1 MMRRYLIAGLL
12 VWVPLGVT
20 LLVLNVLVNLM
31 DRSLLLLPAALRP
44 DTLLG
49 FHIPGLG
56 IVLTVVV
63 VVLTGM
69 IVANFFGRRL
79 VSAWEAVLARIPLV
93 RSIYN
98 AVKQVVETLLSSN
111 GKSFRKALLIQY
123 PRNGIWT
130 IGFQTGETASEV
142 KAKTGYDLI
151 NIFVPTTPNPTSGFV
166 ILVPRQDVVE
176 LDMSVDDALKMIIS
190 MGVVTPR
197 ENNAVAGRKPAGPAG
212 GVARGAPGP

>member
-1 MMRRYLIAGLL
+1 MLRRYLIAGLL

-20 LLVLNVLVNLM
+20 LLVLNLLVNLM
-31 DRSLLLLPAALRP
+31 DSSLLLLPAALRP
-44 DTLLG
+44 DQLLG
-49 FHIPGLG
+49 FHVPGLG
-56 IVLTVVV
+56 IVLTVAV

-130 IGFQTGETASEV
+130 IGFQTGETAAEA

-151 NIFVPTTPNPTSGFV
+151 NVYVPTTPNPTSGFV
-166 ILVPRQDVVE
+166 ILVPRQDVIE
-176 LDMSVDDALKMIIS
+176 LDMSVDDALKLIIS

-197 ENNAVAGRKPAGPAG
+197 DNNAAAGQKKADAVA
-212 GVARGAPGP
+212 